1 MTTANRTLRR
11 SPRRRDRRG
20 RGLRGLLYPS
30 TIPAAKTRAERFD
43 AMVLEALDPIEQ
55 RWGAELTELDLAVD
69 DVPEVDETSPD
80 EVVWQAGV
88 LADVGVPLA
97 QLVPA
102 GVDPE
107 GLPSRAR
114 IVLYRRPLEARARG
128 GADLADLLHE
138 VLVEQVAE
146 YLNIEPDVVDG
157 GGRGLSRPHGA
168 RHTGTRARTQVVT
181 LVPARVLRASS
192 TSDGRAAQ
200 APALALGEPA
210 PDAEALVVREGVL
223 QALGPDLAP
232 RADALGLPRRAALL
246 REERLGVG
254 LGAQRALLPVRLL
267 GLPGVS
273 PNGSTIRSGSRSR
286 STPDAS
292 TP

>member
-1 MTTANRTLRR
+1 M
-11 SPRRRDRRG
+11 
-20 RGLRGLLYPS
+20 LYPP
-30 TIPAAKTRAERFD
+30 TLPAAKTRAERFD
-43 AMVLEALDPIEQ
+43 AMVLEALEPIEQ
-55 RWGAELTELDLAVD
+55 RWGTELTELDLAVD

-146 YLNIEPDVVDG
+146 YLNIEPDAVDG
-157 GGRGLSRPHGA
+157 GE
-168 RHTGTRARTQVVT
+168 
-181 LVPARVLRASS
+181 
-192 TSDGRAAQ
+192 D
-200 APALALGEPA
+200 
-210 PDAEALVVREGVL
+210 
-223 QALGPDLAP
+223 
-232 RADALGLPRRAALL
+232 
-246 REERLGVG
+246 
-254 LGAQRALLPVRLL
+254 
-267 GLPGVS
+267 
-273 PNGSTIRSGSRSR
+273 
-286 STPDAS
+286 
-292 TP
+292 

>member
-1 MTTANRTLRR
+1 
-11 SPRRRDRRG
+11 
-20 RGLRGLLYPS
+20 LRGLLYPS

-43 AMVLEALDPIEQ
+43 AMVLEALEPIEQ
-55 RWGAELTELDLAVD
+55 RWGAELTDLDLAVD
-69 DVPEVDETSPD
+69 DVPEVDQTSPD

-146 YLNIEPDVVDG
+146 YLNIEPDAVDG
-157 GGRGLSRPHGA
+157 GE
-168 RHTGTRARTQVVT
+168 
-181 LVPARVLRASS
+181 
-192 TSDGRAAQ
+192 D
-200 APALALGEPA
+200 
-210 PDAEALVVREGVL
+210 
-223 QALGPDLAP
+223 
-232 RADALGLPRRAALL
+232 
-246 REERLGVG
+246 
-254 LGAQRALLPVRLL
+254 
-267 GLPGVS
+267 
-273 PNGSTIRSGSRSR
+273 
-286 STPDAS
+286 
-292 TP
+292 